1 MDSFF
6 AHYKDQD
13 WKRKEKK
20 SFKKSVL
27 DMEIMQVLGSA
38 INTLK
43 FKI

>member
-1 MDSFF
+1 MDPFF

-13 WKRKEKK
+13 WKRKEK

-27 DMEIMQVLGSA
+27 DKEIMQVLGSA